1 MVRLSNGDYAEM
13 SQERTEMRPG
23 TEAKRQAIAL
33 RHPVWVAQALDAY
46 LDRAASEFSVDPM
59 VLTDAVTLS
68 YADVAQL
75 SRRIARLL
83 QDHGVAPGERVGM
96 VMANHPVSVPL
107 LFAIWRVGAVAVPM
121 NTLYRPAELEYAIR
135 EADCALLVVMKSFGS
150 RKYAADLDERVPGWR
165 EGRNASLPTLRAAIL
180 FDESEPDAM
189 LGYPVGTEAD
199 MRPTPPADPHSLAVI
214 MFTSGTTGS
223 PKGVMQTH
231 DNLLRAA
238 YAGAYHQAFEQG
250 RRAVFSLPLY
260 HSFGLVVGLLSGL
273 IVGGAIVPLLKFEPD
288 AILRAVERHR
298 ATFLMGV
305 PTMTIALMEQ
315 AKVQQYDLTSL
326 TAIHSAA
333 APTPSWVW
341 RDIQETLGCDEIFT
355 SYGQTETTATIIC
368 TLPGDPIETVA
379 STQGRIVEAG
389 VAGLPDEDGRI
400 AQFKMIDPETGA
412 DVPWGSPGEICT
424 RGPMNSLGY
433 FRRPDETA
441 KIMLPGGW
449 IRMGDLGQF
458 REDGNLFLTG
468 RSKEL
473 YKSRGELVSPKE
485 LEQILTTHPAISQ
498 AFLIGMP
505 DNRWGECGCA
515 WVVLAPGQQID
526 AQSVVDYLGERV
538 AKYKLPRDVWFI
550 EEPDLPKTGTGKVQK
565 NVLQQ
570 MAAKLIEE
578 IAHAG

>member
-1 MVRLSNGDYAEM
+1 
-13 SQERTEMRPG
+13 
-23 TEAKRQAIAL
+23 
-33 RHPVWVAQALDAY
+33 
-46 LDRAASEFSVDPM
+46 
-59 VLTDAVTLS
+59 
-68 YADVAQL
+68 
-75 SRRIARLL
+75 
-83 QDHGVAPGERVGM
+83 
-96 VMANHPVSVPL
+96 
-107 LFAIWRVGAVAVPM
+107 M
-121 NTLYRPAELEYAIR
+121 N
-135 EADCALLVVMKSFGS
+135 SFGS
-150 RKYAADLDERVPGWR
+150 RCYAADLDERVPGWR
-165 EGRNASLPTLRAAIL
+165 EGRNATLPTLRAAIL

-189 LGYPVGTEAD
+189 LARPAGAATDMLPTRPVN
-199 MRPTPPADPHSLAVI
+199 PHSPAVI

-260 HSFGLVVGLLSGL
+260 HSFRLVVGLLSGL
-273 IVGGAIVPLLKFEPD
+273 IVGGAIVPLLRFEPD
-288 AILRAVERHR
+288 AIMRAVERHR

-315 AKVQQYDLTSL
+315 AKLQQYDLSSL

-341 RDIQETLGCDEIFT
+341 RDIQETLGCEEIFT

-368 TLPGDPIETVA
+368 TQPGDPIEIVA

-389 VAGLPDEDGRI
+389 VAGIAEEQGRI
-400 AQFKMIDPETGA
+400 AQFKMIDPETGE
-412 DVPWGSPGEICT
+412 DVPWGSAGEICT

-433 FRRPDETA
+433 FRRPEETA

-449 IRMGDLGQF
+449 IRMADLGQF

-505 DNRWGECGCA
+505 DDRWGECGCA
-515 WVVLAPGQQID
+515 WVVLTPGQRIEPQAVI
-526 AQSVVDYLGERV
+526 DYLAERV

-565 NVLQQ
+565 NMLQQ

-578 IAHAG
+578 LAHAD

>member
-1 MVRLSNGDYAEM
+1 
-13 SQERTEMRPG
+13 MRPG

-33 RHPVWVAQALDAY
+33 RHPVWVEQTLDAY
-46 LDRAASEFSVDPM
+46 LDRAAQDFAADPM
-59 VLTDAVTLS
+59 VLTDAVTLT
-68 YADVAQL
+68 YADVAAQ
-75 SRRIARLL
+75 SRQIADAL
-83 QDHGVAPGERVGM
+83 QGHGIAPGERVGM
-96 VMANHPVSVPL
+96 VMANHPISVPL

-150 RKYAADLDERVPGWR
+150 RRYAADLDHLVPGWR
-165 EGRNASLPTLRAAIL
+165 EGRNESLPTLRAGIV
-180 FDESEPDAM
+180 FDESEPDA
-189 LGYPVGTEAD
+189 LLRRQAGIETNP
-199 MRPTPPADPHSLAVI
+199 PPADPTDPHSPAVI

-315 AKVQQYDLTSL
+315 AKIQHYDLSSL

-368 TLPGDPIETVA
+368 TLPGDPIEIVS
-379 STQGRIVEAG
+379 STQGRVVEAG
-389 VAGLPDEDGRI
+389 VAGLVQEDGRI
-400 AQFKMIDPETGA
+400 AQFKMIDPETGE
-412 DVPWGSPGEICT
+412 DLPWGVAGEICT

-433 FRRPDETA
+433 FRRPEETA

-458 REDGNLFLTG
+458 RDDGNLFLTG

-505 DNRWGECGCA
+505 DDRWGECGCA
-515 WVVLAPGQQID
+515 WIVLTPGEQIE
-526 AQSVVDYLGERV
+526 AQAVIDYLGERV
-538 AKYKLPRDVWFI
+538 ARYKLPRDVWFV
-550 EEPDLPKTGTGKVQK
+550 EDADLPKTGTGKVQK

>member
-1 MVRLSNGDYAEM
+1 M
-13 SQERTEMRPG
+13 SMRPRTE
-23 TEAKRQAIAL
+23 EKRDAIAR
-33 RHPVWVAQALDAY
+33 RHPVWEEQTLDSY
-46 LDRAASEFSVDPM
+46 LDRAAAEFADAPL
-59 VLTDAVTLS
+59 VLTDDVVLR
-68 YADVAQL
+68 YADAARL
-75 SRRIARLL
+75 SRSIAGLL
-83 QDHGVAPGERVGM
+83 LRHGIAPGERVGM
-96 VMANHPVSVPL
+96 VMANHPVTVPL

-135 EADCALLVVMKSFGS
+135 EADCTLLVIMERFGS
-150 RKYAADLDERVPGWR
+150 RSYASDLDALVPGWR
-165 EGRNASLPTLRAAIL
+165 DGASASLPTLRAAIVL
-180 FDESEPDAM
+180 DAAA
-189 LGYPVGTEAD
+189 LTSTLSLPEAEGGPVDVAG
-199 MRPTPPADPHSLAVI
+199 DPHAPAVI
-214 MFTSGTTGS
+214 MFTSGTTGF

-273 IVGGAIVPLLKFEPD
+273 IVGGGIVPLLKFDPD
-288 AILRAVERHR
+288 AILRAIERHR

-315 AKVQQYDLTSL
+315 AKVQSYDLSSL

-341 RDIQETLGCDEIFT
+341 RDIQQTLGCDEIFT

-368 TLPGDPIETVA
+368 TQPGDPIEIVSA
-379 STQGRIVEAG
+379 TQGCIVEAG
-389 VAGLPDEDGRI
+389 VAGIADEGGRI
-400 AQFKMIDPETGA
+400 ARFKTIDPETGE
-412 DVPWGSPGEICT
+412 DLPWGSPGEICT
-424 RGPMNSLGY
+424 WGPMNSLGY
-433 FRRPDETA
+433 FRRPEETA

-458 REDGNLFLTG
+458 REDGNLLLTG

-485 LEQILTTHPAISQ
+485 LEQILTGHPAISQ

-505 DNRWGECGCA
+505 DDRWGECGCA
-515 WVVLAPGQQID
+515 WIVLTPGQRIEPQAVI
-526 AQSVVDYLGERV
+526 DYLGERV
-538 AKYKLPRDVWFI
+538 ARYKLPRNVWFI
-550 EEPDLPKTGTGKVQK
+550 EDENLPKTGTGKVQK
-565 NVLQQ
+565 TMLQQ
-570 MAAKLIEE
+570 MAARLIEE
-578 IAHAG
+578 TARVD